1 MSTNI
6 RHIPIRSLGSSPVHL
21 RYLDEDP
28 DLEQFLGRRPR
39 NPTDLLKRAPV
50 NARRLVSAGS
60 LSDALTAYAETHEAP
75 PEALANAAAIAEGD
89 AHMVVTG
96 QQPGLFGGPLYTV
109 FKAATA
115 VRLAREINA
124 TPGSPRTVP
133 IFWNHT
139 DDHDL
144 EEVNRAFFINNNLE
158 VQRLRLDVRR
168 DGEAIRDIGVGHNM
182 EHVLAAVG
190 DMLPRSD
197 FREAALEI
205 FRPRQPDEQLGSS
218 LARLL
223 FSMFGRH
230 GLLVIE
236 PRDLPEEAFSMLPR
250 WWEQASEIQA
260 SNKST
265 IEVLVELGLDT
276 GLDPSA
282 TLMFQKQGGRRAA
295 MAAGDPVNE
304 PCDLSPGVLLRPLW
318 QDACLPTLSTV
329 VGPGELS
336 YLSVAGPLYR
346 QLGVP
351 APVLAPRASLT
362 LVEPSL
368 ARLLKRFGWDI
379 PDLDAGPETL
389 AASITSDGSSGDESG
404 LEGLIGEVKDQMQLL
419 IAAINAGDP
428 QMVRTVERTKGKVH
442 DELSKLLNKLR
453 NSRQNKEGTGMR
465 QIRRVTNSLRPKGR
479 PQERILTVLPFLAAH
494 GPKLAD
500 LLVDAA
506 DPFTTG
512 HGVLEL

>member
-1 MSTNI
+1 MTPSV
-6 RHIPIRSLGSSPVHL
+6 RHIPIRNLGSSPVHL

-39 NPTDLLKRAPV
+39 NPADLLKRTPV
-50 NARRLVSAGS
+50 NARRLVGPEPLSA
-60 LSDALTAYAETHEAP
+60 ALTAYAQAHEAP
-75 PEALANAAAIAEGD
+75 PEALANAEAIAAGD
-89 AHMVVTG
+89 VHMVVTG

-144 EEVNRAFFINNNLE
+144 EEVNRAFFVNSSLE
-158 VQRLRLDVRR
+158 VQRLRLDLRR
-168 DGEAIRDIGVGHNM
+168 GGESIRDIGVGHNM

-190 DMLPRSD
+190 DLLPRSD

-205 FRPRQPDEQLGSS
+205 FQPRELDEQLGAS

-236 PRDLPEEAFSMLPR
+236 PRDLPSEAFSMLPR
-250 WWEQASEIQA
+250 WWEQASEIQN
-260 SNKST
+260 SNRST

-276 GLDPSA
+276 GLDPGS
-282 TLMFQKQGGRRAA
+282 TLMFQKQGGRRAS
-295 MAAGDPVNE
+295 MAQGDPIND
-304 PCDLSPGVLLRPLW
+304 PSDLSPGVLLRPLW
-318 QDACLPTLSTV
+318 QDACLPTLSAV

-351 APVLAPRASLT
+351 APVLTPRASLT

-368 ARLLKRFGWDI
+368 AKLLKRFGWDL
-379 PDLDAGPETL
+379 PDLDAGVDTL
-389 AASITSDGSSGDESG
+389 ASSITTGDASGDESG
-404 LEGLIGEVKDQMQLL
+404 LEGLIAEVEEQLQTL
-419 IAAINAGDP
+419 TATVKVGDP
-428 QMVRTVERTKGKVH
+428 QMVRAVERTKGKVR
-442 DELSKLLNKLR
+442 DELSKLLSKLR
-453 NSRQNKEGTGMR
+453 NSRQNREGTGMR

-479 PQERILTVLPFLAAH
+479 PQERVLSVLPFLAAH
-494 GPKLAD
+494 GPELAD
-500 LLVDAA
+500 LLIEAA